1 MSIIIG
7 LTAVGAAVI
16 LGIVGVLTDGPFLFG
31 IVVGAVGAAGSVL
44 LSTIVRRF
52 AGSGNAA
59 ARDRNWQS
67 LDDSPLSR
75 DRVEHAGGSRHI
87 RTHPSWRDR
96 LELPRRRR
104 P

>member
-1 MSIIIG
+1 MSIVIG

-31 IVVGAVGAAGSVL
+31 IVVGAVGAAGLAL
-44 LSTIVRRF
+44 LSTALRP
-52 AGSGNAA
+52 A
-59 ARDRNWQS
+59 ARPTDSAAHDPNRS
-67 LDDSPLSR
+67 PDDSALSR
-75 DRVEHAGGSRHI
+75 DRREHAGGSRHI

-104 P
+104 N